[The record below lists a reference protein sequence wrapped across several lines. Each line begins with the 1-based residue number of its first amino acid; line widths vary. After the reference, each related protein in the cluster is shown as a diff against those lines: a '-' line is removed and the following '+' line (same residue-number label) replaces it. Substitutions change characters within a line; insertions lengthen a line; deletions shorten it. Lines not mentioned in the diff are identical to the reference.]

1 MRFNP
6 GANPFFAGLQ
16 NQIIQAAIQRQKQV
30 EEEQKARLQQIH
42 PAFRPNLP
50 MFPFGQAVSLFISY
64 SNPSRRLEPRSARTS
79 RIATT
84 KSAAWSSAG
93 NSIKSDST
101 TSSQPLP

>member
-50 MFPFGQAVSLFISY
+50 MFPFGQAVSLFRSY
-64 SNPSRRLEPRSARTS
+64 SNPSRRSEPFNRRAFVIQT
-79 RIATT
+79 A
-84 KSAAWSSAG
+84 KVNDFSS
-93 NSIKSDST
+93 
-101 TSSQPLP
+101 